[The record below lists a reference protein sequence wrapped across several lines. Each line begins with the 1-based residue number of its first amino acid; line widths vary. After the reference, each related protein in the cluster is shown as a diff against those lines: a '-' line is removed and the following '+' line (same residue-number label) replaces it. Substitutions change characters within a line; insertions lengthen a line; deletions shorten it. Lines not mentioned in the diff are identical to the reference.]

1 MKCLLKYQWVKLP
14 RSQMPVGKG
23 VMGAWA
29 RLAPVQP
36 SATDKLIT
44 INMSI
49 KLLLVPGR
57 AVSWG
62 SRASWASRSGTRP
75 WS

>member
-14 RSQMPVGKG
+14 RSQMPAGKG
-23 VMGAWA
+23 VMGAWV

-44 INMSI
+44 INMSNPSYHPPQAHGFPSAFWLDRLI
-49 KLLLVPGR
+49 GQYH
-57 AVSWG
+57 
-62 SRASWASRSGTRP
+62 
-75 WS
+75 